1 MSILF
6 FADGPRREALGE
18 WAEEALFAGTV
29 LAAPAQNAY
38 SHRFPSLKLAAV
50 IGCAASGGIGESRQ
64 IGGASGPHGEQV
76 KMPGRSSQ
84 LGRLR

>member
-1 MSILF
+1 MSVLSL
-6 FADGPRREALGE
+6 ADGLRREALGE

-50 IGCAASGGIGESRQ
+50 IGCDSLRWNRRVQTDWWGLWPPWRASEN
-64 IGGASGPHGEQV
+64 AW
-76 KMPGRSSQ
+76 
-84 LGRLR
+84 